1 MATGELA
8 RILDCKGRVFA
19 MDDEPDVPRMWLLDQ
34 DAPGLAMARAFGDF
48 CLKNHGLI
56 CTPEVYCRKLSE
68 KDEFLV
74 LATDGVIKKGE
85 CDHLFDWQFQIPVT
99 FRPLTVLGFFNQK
112 GLHAT
117 LFQMIWVQNS
127 IKSPFQIRPTKET
140 VNRNHTCILLSSIY
154 YCQWMVAF

>member
-1 MATGELA
+1 MHMNTLVDCIFHSCTIAIGELA
-8 RILDCKGRVFA
+8 RILNCKGRVFA
-19 MDDEPDVPRMWLLDQ
+19 MDDEPDVPRMWLPNQ

-74 LATDGVIKKGE
+74 LATDGVIKKMKI
-85 CDHLFDWQFQIPVT
+85 HLIGS
-99 FRPLTVLGFFNQK
+99 FRFLSLSVHSPLTALGFFNQK

-117 LFQMIWVQNS
+117 IPNDLG
-127 IKSPFQIRPTKET
+127 TE
-140 VNRNHTCILLSSIY
+140 
-154 YCQWMVAF
+154 